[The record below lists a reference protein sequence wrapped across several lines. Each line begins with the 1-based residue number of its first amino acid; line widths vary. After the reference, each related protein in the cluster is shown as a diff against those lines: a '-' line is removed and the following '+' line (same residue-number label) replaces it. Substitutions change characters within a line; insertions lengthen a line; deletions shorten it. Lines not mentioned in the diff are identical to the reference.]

1 MLVPVVLMSIPVF
14 IYVYVHA
21 RVYAHIRVY
30 VHVYMHMSVH
40 MYMCIYMYVDDT
52 NIGAQRSKRLNVI
65 FSGFLKES
73 IVKN

>member
-21 RVYAHIRVY
+21 RVYAHICVC
-30 VHVYMHMSVH
+30 VHVYMHMRVH
-40 MYMCIYMYVDDT
+40 MYMRIYMYVNDT

-65 FSGFLKES
+65 FSGFFRSQL
-73 IVKN
+73 